1 VEQCSLSPPVKLCER
16 QISLQTSS
24 QCPFCLEKLDTLK
37 KTKEH
42 IGQHQVSLALRALG
56 VYSDSGEHGPED
68 SVKVSSKDTSSQID
82 PGSQTSQRPVISFQD
97 RIHIW
102 GPITGVLLKETERKR
117 PRTAAQIQHIHEVK
131 SWGAISTTKE
141 KSKKGTPSA
150 QPTPQ
155 TPNIATPI
163 SNMTDLINGP
173 ASSPFESFNTALSD
187 QPFVFDDL
195 LGNPDMGFPLFSHP
209 PP

>member
-1 VEQCSLSPPVKLCER
+1 MRSNPGELVVIIAEQS
-16 QISLQTSS
+16 IA
-24 QCPFCLEKLDTLK
+24 D
-37 KTKEH
+37 
-42 IGQHQVSLALRALG
+42 
-56 VYSDSGEHGPED
+56 
-68 SVKVSSKDTSSQID
+68 
-82 PGSQTSQRPVISFQD
+82 VI
-97 RIHIW
+97 
-102 GPITGVLLKETERKR
+102 
-117 PRTAAQIQHIHEVK
+117 
-131 SWGAISTTKE
+131 ISTTKE